1 MKGFYIIK
9 VIERI
14 CGSIVDDRIPRPE
27 PEPPEPEA
35 EE

>member
-14 CGSIVDDRIPRPE
+14 CGSIVDDRVSRFE
-27 PEPPEPEA
+27 PEVEV
-35 EE
+35 